1 MPIVAAYAQASSAAT
16 PRRTIGW
23 SGSIVPA
30 PGTVLAFLQLRK
42 TMRGGRIEARARHCV
57 RLLGGDLSRRPCHV
71 ARLLADDALGPGP
84 GFFPFWL
91 SLIGL
96 ALTVAILVES
106 LRERNVDRRE
116 AFCRTGKRPFRAAVV
131 LVALVAAAAL
141 FEPLGFRL
149 TMLVLH
155 RRLAVVLGARSLIAI
170 AFTAVA
176 GSFGVFH
183 VFLYWLKVPL
193 PTGAL
198 GI

>member
-1 MPIVAAYAQASSAAT
+1 V
-16 PRRTIGW
+16 RRGRI
-23 SGSIVPA
+23 IACV
-30 PGTVLAFLQLRK
+30 VLAGIFLAALV
-42 TMRGGRIEARARHCV
+42 TS
-57 RLLGGDLSRRPCHV
+57 LGYSLS
-71 ARLLADDALGPGP
+71 DALGPGP

-96 ALTVAILVES
+96 TLTLAILAES
-106 LRERNVDRRE
+106 VRSRETTAGSILPDRQ
-116 AFCRTGKRPFRAAVV
+116 AAVQGGGV

-149 TMLVLH
+149 TMLLFIAG
-155 RRLAVVLGARSLIAI
+155 LLWMLGARSPLGIG
-170 AFTAVA
+170 FTAVA

-193 PTGAL
+193 PTGAF